1 MYTTFESPRDHG
13 MPLVT
18 RTPQA
23 LKRGRRDLPNRV
35 MTALTLTGHS
45 AGSSRPILRP
55 LPAMSPDAEILE
67 AYDPCFGYDAENLPD
82 Q

>member
-35 MTALTLTGHS
+35 TTSFTS
-45 AGSSRPILRP
+45 VRT
-55 LPAMSPDAEILE
+55 E
-67 AYDPCFGYDAENLPD
+67 ADRVGAPGVRQRAP
-82 Q
+82 